1 MENEDK
7 IPRNRRCGRHCSGET
22 RGELGLTQAQLATKA
37 GVGRR
42 FIVDLEAGHDRAEL
56 PKVLSVLDALDIHAP
71 VLPPATKRTRM
82 EDVDLDQVLRD
93 Y

>member
-1 MENEDK
+1 MK
-7 IPRNRRCGRHCSGET
+7 T
-22 RGELGLTQAQLATKA
+22 RYLRTVESVASAVREARIDLGLTQAQLATKA

-56 PKVLSVLDALDIHAP
+56 AKVLTVLDAVDIHAS
-71 VLPPATKRTRM
+71 VLPPAVKRTRPQ
-82 EDVDLDQVLRD
+82 DVDLDKALRD

>member
-1 MENEDK
+1 MKTRYLRTVEAVAEAV
-7 IPRNRRCGRHCSGET
+7 REA

-56 PKVLSVLDALDIHAP
+56 AKVLTVLEAVNIHAS
-71 VLPPATKRTRM
+71 VLPPATKRTRP
-82 EDVDLDQVLRD
+82 EDVDLDKVLSE